1 MLRTRCCK
9 TVLSRA
15 ETEVST
21 VGCGDIVITCL
32 TCPCSSL
39 QPSDLN
45 WCRSIMSSSALLLL
59 LPLLPL
65 AAAQYV
71 CDGDSCC
78 DWECYGNEWEC
89 CENPSALGPRSIRCW
104 WPTAAA
110 GFVTCEDKV
119 KSNYDI
125 SIKCSEA
132 LQAYQSCGLD
142 SAHACGYGLACV
154 AQTITYAECR
164 PLCGDTAPK
173 SFYRSILSAGCS
185 NDGQTGTL
193 NTDAGV
199 TYMLPPQRHKC
210 HISSPVPTYGFNR
223 ENDVTVYGE
232 YQLYCFASGFD
243 VFVGAVREVGG
254 VSYPVCADGINMVYM
269 DDTGPAPQQESH
281 VLHRADNSTFTPGDY
296 GTATYVGNDGAPWE
310 EKHGRRP

>member
-1 MLRTRCCK
+1 
-9 TVLSRA
+9 
-15 ETEVST
+15 
-21 VGCGDIVITCL
+21 
-32 TCPCSSL
+32 
-39 QPSDLN
+39 
-45 WCRSIMSSSALLLL
+45 MSSSALLLL

-65 AAAQYV
+65 AVAQYV

-199 TYMLPPQRHKC
+199 TYMLPPQREKC
-210 HISSPVPTYGFNR
+210 QISSLVPIYGFNR

-232 YQLYCFASGFD
+232 YQLYALLQALMCSLGQSGKW
-243 VFVGAVREVGG
+243 AVYHTLCVLME
-254 VSYPVCADGINMVYM
+254 SIWFTWMTLALLPNKNHTFSTEQTTAPSL
-269 DDTGPAPQQESH
+269 PATTAR
-281 VLHRADNSTFTPGDY
+281 LHTLAMMGHRGKKSTAGD
-296 GTATYVGNDGAPWE
+296 
-310 EKHGRRP
+310 HRRDRHQRLKLLKRMT